1 MEKLIYFLDDGLIE
15 DLKNLIGQPL
25 RQIEF
30 REIIPSGKVGALPM
44 TVWAGDVPVT
54 IGYGSDEFPISPYD
68 YYPLSYLVQK
78 PNPLEPSRGTNRVI
92 HLKNQTLTEV
102 EIVRAVVKGYFNSR
116 QFLDIAIDLSFVF
129 YTENGFVS
137 LQRTFLDDFAV
148 DIQLGQNDDEVTLV
162 TPDFTGETDL
172 EYRYEASLE
181 VFPLSVR

>member
-1 MEKLIYFLDDGLIE
+1 M
-15 DLKNLIGQPL
+15 
-25 RQIEF
+25 
-30 REIIPSGKVGALPM
+30 
-44 TVWAGDVPVT
+44 
-54 IGYGSDEFPISPYD
+54 
-68 YYPLSYLVQK
+68 
-78 PNPLEPSRGTNRVI
+78 I